1 MTETSETGLRSR
13 VDVCRCA
20 TTATDALSINAVRA
34 HATLDIKASVQDNR
48 AG

>member
-20 TTATDALSINAVRA
+20 TTATALSINAVRT
-34 HATLDIKASVQDNR
+34 HATLDIKASALDNR